1 MNLNSL
7 GIEINMFLQ
16 HSQKAFWL
24 YKFSSNHV
32 SGVRK
37 NICILHFSAPENYT
51 LEALCQKMTLN
62 FYISP

>member
-32 SGVRK
+32 SGARK
-37 NICILHFSAPENYT
+37 NICILHF
-51 LEALCQKMTLN
+51 
-62 FYISP
+62 